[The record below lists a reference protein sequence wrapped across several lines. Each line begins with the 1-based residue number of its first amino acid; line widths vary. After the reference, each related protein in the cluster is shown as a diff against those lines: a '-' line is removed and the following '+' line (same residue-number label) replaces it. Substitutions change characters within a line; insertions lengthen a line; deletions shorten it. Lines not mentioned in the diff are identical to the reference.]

1 MKIGTAD
8 IIEEIEERKPRR
20 SSPSGGSNKSGGDGG
35 GRGPGGPGGDRS
47 EGSDLPERFIPG
59 KGRIFTGFLLVVVIM
74 TFGGL
79 IAAYVVIA
87 TNKVAEWRPFDL
99 PIQVWL
105 STAIIIA
112 SSVTYHIGKL
122 ATTRH
127 DQPRAKKWFIA
138 TTVLGAAFISSQ
150 ILAWLELAGRG
161 LYMSGN
167 PYVGFFYLLTVIHAV
182 HVIGGIAALGSVLL
196 RVWHPTANDEAM
208 LKRASMAQ
216 VIGWYWHVVG
226 GLWIVLFILLG
237 FWK

>member
-8 IIEEIEERKPRR
+8 IIEEIQEGKPRR
-20 SSPSGGSNKSGGDGG
+20 SSSSGGSNKPGGHGG
-35 GRGPGGPGGDRS
+35 GRGPGGPGGGGPD
-47 EGSDLPERFIPG
+47 ENDAPGRFIPG
-59 KGRIFTGFLLVVVIM
+59 KGRIFTGFLLIVVVM

-112 SSVTYHIGKL
+112 SSFTYHLGKL
-122 ATTRH
+122 ATTRN

-138 TTVLGAAFISSQ
+138 TTILGAMFISSQ
-150 ILAWLELAGRG
+150 ILSWIELAGRG

-167 PYVGFFYLLTVIHAV
+167 PYVGFFYLLTAVHAV
-182 HVIGGIAALGSVLL
+182 HVIGGVGALGSILL
-196 RVWHPTANDEAM
+196 RVWRPTTNEDFL